1 MKRFT
6 ITVKHY
12 VFVLL
17 LLSFQLWTTG
27 DLSAQIVP
35 DGNGIVYVVQGEDGN
50 GSSWNRAT
58 GELADALIAA
68 RTNSNINQIWVAA
81 GKYHPRYSPADNNF
95 GNPAGR
101 ENTFLLVS
109 GVQVYG
115 GFKGFETSPS
125 QRSPEDL
132 TTLSI
137 LDGTLKEGKVY
148 HVVTAVHTSS
158 NTLLDGFT
166 ITNGSA
172 DGTGSILVGNET
184 SVNYNGGGLQ
194 LIFNPYIKLQN
205 LIITENQ
212 SSQGG
217 GGISSTAGITL
228 LLNNVKITEN
238 RGGTHGG
245 GLSSQ
250 GSHTNNTVVLN
261 SLIAGNNVENT
272 QGWETRGGG
281 VYATSNIVLR
291 NVAVTGN
298 KSGQAGALYALTF
311 NSYTRNIRLINT
323 TVSGNLSTG
332 SQTNQAVYV
341 ENGFD
346 VTIHNSVIWKNSGVS
361 AVVPGSPANIY
372 RNSLVEGIT
381 TADANGNLDGSHSP
395 LFKNAPDYNSAPF
408 AGGNYSVAGTSPLVE
423 AGNNTYYTG
432 NGANIGQDKDL
443 AGNARVFNH
452 NSGGIID
459 IGAYEYSPVGSP
471 VPATGGILYVKKNS
485 NGDGS
490 SWINA
495 LGELADALRAARLNP
510 SVRQIWVAGGIYTP
524 IFRSDD
530 NHFGKPGGGR
540 HRAFVLVPNVKVYGG
555 FAGTESILSE
565 RNLANTAHESILSG
579 DLWANDDDLV
589 DAPQADN
596 AYHVVIAAG
605 HAAQPII
612 FDGFT
617 VRQGV
622 ADGSAADP
630 GIIVNGI
637 AIKDNAGGGMVITGV
652 SGVIPEFKNLK
663 LHSNSAVSGGG
674 IYAANSRAL
683 LHRTRIENNYAASS
697 GGGIYQE
704 GPMGEYNLTQTTISQ
719 CNAQLSGGGLYMSG
733 YIKTTLTGC
742 DVHGN
747 QSSQVG
753 GGAFLTSQAM
763 LDMAESSVKS
773 NRAANGAGGVHAYD
787 RVTLSA
793 KNTLFSGN
801 QATAGSANG
810 GAISNGNNSTVRLL
824 NVLITGNKAFKG
836 AGLHTYTGS
845 KTDLVNVTV
854 SGNYSTGVE
863 TGALNITGGS
873 TLKMHNSIAWKNSGG
888 LSQTGTNTLE
898 YKYSLV
904 QNITTD
910 DPDGNIDGT
919 VNPLFTDA
927 KPFSEAPFTNGDYR
941 LPLSSPILD
950 LGNNALYTAGGGN
963 GQEDSDLSGNDRIF
977 GNPVTGTIEPGPY
990 ETPNKPDLYPSVS
1003 MLNRSYTSASL
1014 NKTLTISLH
1023 NGVEEMQGSGPV
1035 TIFIIKPNSQFIL
1048 TPNVSGTWQMQTF
1061 STYWT
1066 LTFNGAFPLPQNL
1079 PAILSIPDNNTKGK
1093 FNLLL
1098 TIPNNTRGELNNTN
1112 NRINVPLTVN

>member
-6 ITVKHY
+6 TTVKHHI
-12 VFVLL
+12 FIPF
-17 LLSFQLWTTG
+17 LLSFQLWAIG
-27 DLSAQIVP
+27 NLSAQIVP
-35 DGNGIVYVVQGEDGN
+35 DGSGIVYVAQGGDGN
-50 GSSWNRAT
+50 GSSWSRAI

-68 RTNSNINQIWVAA
+68 KTNSNIQQIWVAA

-125 QRSPEDL
+125 QRNPDNLS
-132 TTLSI
+132 TLSI
-137 LDGTLKEGKVY
+137 LDGTQKEGKAY
-148 HVVTAVHTSS
+148 HVVTAVHAGS

-166 ITNGSA
+166 ITNGNA
-172 DGTGSILVGNET
+172 DGTGSIQIQNET
-184 SVNYNGGGLQ
+184 SVNYSGGGVR
-194 LIFNPYIKLQN
+194 LIYNPNIKLQN

-217 GGISSTAGITL
+217 GGVSSTGGITL
-228 LLNNVKITEN
+228 VLNNVTITEN
-238 RGGTHGG
+238 RTGTQGG
-245 GLSSQ
+245 GLSTQ

-261 SLIAGNNVENT
+261 SLIAGNTAEST
-272 QGWETRGGG
+272 QGSETRGGG
-281 VYATSNIVLR
+281 IYATCNLVLR

-298 KSGQAGALYALTF
+298 KSSHAGALYALTF
-311 NSYTRNIRLINT
+311 NSSTRTIRLINT
-323 TVSGNLSTG
+323 TVSGNLSTD
-332 SQTNQAVYV
+332 SQTNRAIYA
-341 ENGFD
+341 EYAFD

-381 TADANGNLDGSHSP
+381 TIDVNGNLDGSHSP

-471 VPATGGILYVKKNS
+471 VPAAGGILYVKKNS

-490 SWINA
+490 SWSNA
-495 LGELADALRAARLNP
+495 LGELADALRAARLNT
-510 SVRQIWVAGGIYTP
+510 SIRQIWVAGGIYTP

-555 FAGTESILSE
+555 FAGTESTLSQ

-579 DLWANDDDLV
+579 DLWDNDDALV

-596 AYHVVIAAG
+596 AHHVVIAAG
-605 HAAQPII
+605 HAALSIV

-622 ADGSAADP
+622 ADGLAADP
-630 GIIVNGI
+630 GITVNGI
-637 AIKDNAGGGMVITGV
+637 AIKDNTGGGMVITGV

-663 LHSNSAVSGGG
+663 LRFNSAISGGG
-674 IYAANSRAL
+674 IYATNSRAL
-683 LHRTRIENNYAASS
+683 LHRTLIENNYAASS

-704 GPMGEYNLTQTTISQ
+704 GPMGEYNLTETTISQ

-733 YIKTTLTGC
+733 YIKTTMTGC
-742 DVHGN
+742 NVHSN
-747 QSSQVG
+747 QSSQAG
-753 GGAFLTSQAM
+753 GGVLLTSQAM
-763 LDMAESSVKS
+763 LDLA
-773 NRAANGAGGVHAYD
+773 
-787 RVTLSA
+787 
-793 KNTLFSGN
+793 NTLFSGN
-801 QATAGSANG
+801 RTTAGSANG
-810 GAISNGNNSTVRLL
+810 GAISNGDNSTLRLL
-824 NVLITGNKAFKG
+824 NVLVTGNKAFKG
-836 AGLHTYTGS
+836 AAVHTYAGS
-845 KTDLVNVTV
+845 KTNLVNVTV
-854 SGNYSTGVE
+854 SGNYSTGPE
-863 TGALNITGGS
+863 AGALNVTGSS

-888 LSQTGTNTLE
+888 VNQTGTNTLE

-910 DPDGNIDGT
+910 DPDGNIDGAID
-919 VNPLFTDA
+919 PSFTDA
-927 KPFSEAPFTNGDYR
+927 RPFSEAPFTNGDYR
-941 LPLSSPILD
+941 LLLSSGILD
-950 LGNNALYTAGGGN
+950 VGSNTLYAAGGGN
-963 GQEDSDLSGNDRIF
+963 GEEDTDLAGNDRIF
-977 GNPVTGTIEPGPY
+977 GNPVTGTIELGPY
-990 ETPNKPDLYPSVS
+990 ETPNKPDLYPAVS

-1023 NGVEEMQGSGPV
+1023 NGVEEVQGSGPV
-1035 TIFIIKPNSQFIL
+1035 TIFITKPNSQFIL
-1048 TPNVSGTWQMQTF
+1048 TPNASATWQMQTF

-1079 PAILSIPDNNTKGK
+1079 SAILSIPDNNTKGK

-1098 TIPNNTRGELNNTN
+1098 TIPNNTRGELNNAN